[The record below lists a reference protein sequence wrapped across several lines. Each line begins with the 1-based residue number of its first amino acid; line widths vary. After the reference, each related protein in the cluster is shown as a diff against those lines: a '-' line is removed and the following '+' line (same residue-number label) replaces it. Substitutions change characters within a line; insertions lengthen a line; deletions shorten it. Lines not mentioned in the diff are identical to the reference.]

1 MPLEEQAYASAI
13 GFNSENLMKS
23 IELQHVVKTGFH
35 VAQNS
40 DISEQLCA
48 IPLDVVEFCMVSQYL
63 KT

>member
-1 MPLEEQAYASAI
+1 
-13 GFNSENLMKS
+13 MKS

-35 VAQNS
+35 VTQNS

-63 KT
+63 KTELTRR